1 MKQYAIPHYLVKLLE
16 LGAYNKFIKIST
28 SFLKDHFEMS
38 QQSCSRIINEL
49 YSKEYIKKE
58 IIHGGLNVM
67 VTSKGID
74 YIIETKEY
82 FNLALTKPGYFE
94 MEGRLFTGLGEGS
107 YYMSKRPY
115 KKAFYRK
122 LKIDP
127 FPGTLNLRLEDEKY
141 EKINFRLSKLKGTY
155 IPGFQD
161 QSRTYG
167 PVKCFKAIIED
178 EYEGAQ
184 MFAIRSHY
192 EKNVIEIISSFHL
205 RKELN
210 INDGDLVKVKVYLN
224 NAFID

>member
-1 MKQYAIPHYLVKLLE
+1 
-16 LGAYNKFIKIST
+16 
-28 SFLKDHFEMS
+28 
-38 QQSCSRIINEL
+38 
-49 YSKEYIKKE
+49 
-58 IIHGGLNVM
+58 
-67 VTSKGID
+67 
-74 YIIETKEY
+74 
-82 FNLALTKPGYFE
+82 

-107 YYMSKRPY
+107 YYTSKRPY

-141 EKINFRLSKLKGTY
+141 EKINLRLSKLKGTY

-224 NAFID
+224 SAFID